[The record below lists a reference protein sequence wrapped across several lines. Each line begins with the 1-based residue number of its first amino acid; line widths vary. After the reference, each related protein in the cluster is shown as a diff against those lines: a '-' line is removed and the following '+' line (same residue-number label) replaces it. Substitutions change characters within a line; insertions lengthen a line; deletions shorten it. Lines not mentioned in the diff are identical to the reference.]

1 MREAGFESRNFNPT
15 ACIVSLYFTHLSETI
30 LYPLSVL
37 HQFTLEFFLLNNITE
52 KKKKNVHL
60 VYGKKNVHLVF
71 WEIILAK
78 IKVMVKHAKLMI
90 FWKVN
95 MTQIGIKLKIKYKAT
110 LQILLKAQ
118 WPIIILSALTKL

>member
-1 MREAGFESRNFNPT
+1 M
-15 ACIVSLYFTHLSETI
+15 SLHFTHLSETI
-30 LYPLSVL
+30 LYPLRVL
-37 HQFTLEFFLLNNITE
+37 KKITLEFFLLNNITE
-52 KKKKNVHL
+52 KKKNVHF